1 MIVSGGII
9 GGTNSSIR
17 VNGKIFS
24 SFIRNANIV
33 CKGDILANQ
42 LVNAE
47 IACNDRV
54 VVLEGTDATVYS
66 NALIKVELVSGPST
80 PKITAKDTSGIEHNI
95 MELGYWGPPEGFAVG
110 NTFKNETPVV
120 ATYND
125 PGTYVIRLSL
135 IDKNSSDRVIVS
147 QEFTQVVETAPVNP
161 EPSENTVVNETNNV
175 VEEIPQTGTSI
186 WTYLV
191 IIVAIA
197 CVIYGG
203 NLIIKKQK

>member
-1 MIVSGGII
+1 MKKKVFLIVFVLALVIFA
-9 GGTNSSIR
+9 TSIYAAGD
-17 VNGKIFS
+17 NFQFAINYTG
-24 SFIRNANIV
+24 NIV
-33 CKGDILANQ
+33 QGEAKDA
-42 LVNAE
+42 
-47 IACNDRV
+47 V
-54 VVLEGTDATVYS
+54 VVLEGTDAIVYS

-95 MELGYWGPPEGFAVG
+95 MELGYWGPPEGFTVG

-120 ATYND
+120 ATYSN

-135 IDKNSSDRVIVS
+135 IDKNSSDRIIVS
-147 QEFTQVVETAPVNP
+147 QEFTQVVEAAQVNP
-161 EPSENTVVNETNNV
+161 EPSENIVVNETNNV

-197 CVIYGG
+197 CIIYGG

>member
-1 MIVSGGII
+1 MKKKVFFIVFVLALAMFATTIYAAGDNFQFAINYTG
-9 GGTNSSIR
+9 
-17 VNGKIFS
+17 
-24 SFIRNANIV
+24 NIV
-33 CKGDILANQ
+33 QGEAKDA
-42 LVNAE
+42 
-47 IACNDRV
+47 V

-80 PKITAKDTSGIEHNI
+80 PTITAKDTSGIEHNI

-147 QEFTQVVETAPVNP
+147 QEFTQVVEAAPITP
-161 EPSENTVVNETNNV
+161 TENTVANETNNV

-186 WTYLV
+186 WTYIV

-197 CVIYGG
+197 CIIYGA

>member
-1 MIVSGGII
+1 MKKKVFLIVFVLALVIFA
-9 GGTNSSIR
+9 TSIYAAGD
-17 VNGKIFS
+17 NFQFAINYTG
-24 SFIRNANIV
+24 NIV
-33 CKGDILANQ
+33 QGEAKDA
-42 LVNAE
+42 
-47 IACNDRV
+47 V

>member
-1 MIVSGGII
+1 MKKRVFFIVFVLALAMFATTIYAAGDNFQFAINYTG
-9 GGTNSSIR
+9 
-17 VNGKIFS
+17 
-24 SFIRNANIV
+24 NIV
-33 CKGDILANQ
+33 QGEAKDA
-42 LVNAE
+42 
-47 IACNDRV
+47 V